1 MLRVKYGWEGEGKFW
16 ALNNMIA
23 DSDQCQLDL
32 SRKFIVADILDLF
45 QMQHDEFTNF
55 INFLVEDCELI
66 NRVGDIITTETV
78 QENYSKVMS
87 KRVRNKTDYEA
98 KTTEPEIQNSEI
110 PINSFIQNFQTSENI
125 QSKVKESKVK
135 ESKLKESKVNEIVP
149 PNEETFLG
157 TSLFPNTHKIE
168 TYIKNLYIQNTR
180 ILNPNQHKHIN
191 PILKILKTIPPEL
204 TDQDIKNCLTE
215 IFQKL
220 NKGSGVKMEFLLQ
233 NIRKSISIKHEEI
246 LTVIKTANLSYKEIE
261 PNKTNEFF
269 RGAESLSNVF
279 SIHNS

>member
-1 MLRVKYGWEGEGKFW
+1 MKNNISHYQHYANAHQHPKFKMLRVKYGWEGEGKFW

-87 KRVRNKTDYEA
+87 KRVRNKTDYES

-135 ESKLKESKVNEIVP
+135 DIYANQKSFYKKQLDFSTEKEKYQKFIDILFGENDLKKPLDSVLCLKDQVDAEQFSKLLLKKTENK
-149 PNEETFLG
+149 TF
-157 TSLFPNTHKIE
+157 TF
-168 TYIKNLYIQNTR
+168 
-180 ILNPNQHKHIN
+180 
-191 PILKILKTIPPEL
+191 
-204 TDQDIKNCLTE
+204 
-215 IFQKL
+215 
-220 NKGSGVKMEFLLQ
+220 VLQ
-233 NIRKSISIKHEEI
+233 NLENTKKYTSGKKSLYLI
-246 LTVIKTANLSYKEIE
+246 LVNWFKTDFK
-261 PNKTNEFF
+261 
-269 RGAESLSNVF
+269 
-279 SIHNS
+279 